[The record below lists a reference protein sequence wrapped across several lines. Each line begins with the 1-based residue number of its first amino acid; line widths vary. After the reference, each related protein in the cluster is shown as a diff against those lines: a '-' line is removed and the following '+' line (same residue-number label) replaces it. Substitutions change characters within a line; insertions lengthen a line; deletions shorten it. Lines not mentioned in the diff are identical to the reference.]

1 MDFKRLM
8 AFFAV
13 ALVILLGW
21 EKMFPGPKPTPA
33 QQQAAQHSQP
43 SAAAQ
48 GSNAAAPALGTAT
61 PITVTTDTVKAVIDE
76 KSGDLRKLTLLKYN
90 ASSDEKQDFV
100 LFDDSKTH
108 TYAAQADL
116 LNANGQSALKDV
128 AFQAQQRQYT
138 LNGDKVE
145 VRLSAPETNGLNI
158 DKVYTFSKDSYLINI
173 RFDVTNHS
181 GAPVKLDAVYR
192 VLRDNSK
199 PDGEGYFNHTY
210 TGPVVYTPSG
220 KFEKVTFDD
229 LDEDFQSGRQQA
241 EYVRQTDSGWVGMI
255 QHYFMSTWILQPK
268 DGKTVCANGA
278 CQIDIQRTGND
289 LYAAGVRVPMPSIAD
304 NSTLNFPVGLY
315 AGPQTTSII
324 SKIADNLQ
332 LAKDY
337 GKVHIFASPL
347 FWLMNKLH
355 DFVGNWGWAIVL
367 LTIIVKAVLYPLT
380 NASYRSM
387 AKMRAVAPR
396 LQALKDKF
404 GDDRMALQQAMMQM
418 YKDEKINPL
427 GGCLPMLLQIPVF
440 IGLYWAIFSSVELR
454 QAPWIGWITDLS
466 RPDPWFIL
474 PIIMAVTMFIQTSLN
489 PPPTDPIQ
497 AKMMKFMPLIFSVMF
512 FFFPAGLVLYW
523 VVNNILT
530 IFQQWYINRSIEKQ
544 RAGGVVVSE

>member
-21 EKMFPGPKPTPA
+21 EKIFPTPRTTPA
-33 QQQAAQHSQP
+33 QQQTAQSQQQATANTTAIP
-43 SAAAQ
+43 V
-48 GSNAAAPALGTAT
+48 LGDTT

-76 KSGDLRKLTLLKYN
+76 KSGDLRQLTLLKYN
-90 ASSDEKQDFV
+90 ASSDETKDFV
-100 LFDDSKTH
+100 LFDSSKNH
-108 TYAAQADL
+108 TYVAQSEL
-116 LNANGQSALKDV
+116 LNANGQPILKDV
-128 AFQAQQRQYT
+128 AFQAPQRQYT
-138 LNGDKVE
+138 LNGDSVE
-145 VRLSAPETNGLNI
+145 VRLSAPETNGLKI
-158 DKVYTFSKDSYLINI
+158 DKVYTFTKGSYLINV

-181 GAPVKLDAVYR
+181 GAPVKLDAAYR
-192 VLRDNSK
+192 VLRDNGK

-210 TGPVVYTPSG
+210 TGPVVYTPAG
-220 KFEKVTFDD
+220 KFEKVPFDD
-229 LDEDFQSGRQQA
+229 LDDDFTSGRDQA
-241 EYVRQTDSGWVGMI
+241 DYVRQADSGWVGMI

-268 DGKTVCANGA
+268 DGQTVCSNGA
-278 CQIDIQRTGND
+278 CQLDIKRSGEN
-289 LYAAGVRVPMPSIAD
+289 LYTAGVRVPLPAIAD
-304 NSTLNFPVGLY
+304 NAGLNFPIELY
-315 AGPQTTSII
+315 AGPQTTSTI
-324 SKIADNLQ
+324 SQIADNLQ

-347 FWLMNKLH
+347 FWLLNKLH

-367 LTIIVKAVLYPLT
+367 LTVIVKAVLYPLT

-396 LQALKDKF
+396 LQELKEKF
-404 GDDRMALQQAMMQM
+404 GDDRMALQQAMMKM

-474 PIIMAVTMFIQTSLN
+474 PIIMAVTMFIQTYLN
-489 PPPTDPIQ
+489 PPPTDPMQ
-497 AKMMKFMPLIFSVMF
+497 AKMMKIMPMIFSVMF

-530 IFQQWYINRSIEKQ
+530 IAQQWYINRTIEKQ
-544 RAGGVVVSE
+544 RAQGVVVS